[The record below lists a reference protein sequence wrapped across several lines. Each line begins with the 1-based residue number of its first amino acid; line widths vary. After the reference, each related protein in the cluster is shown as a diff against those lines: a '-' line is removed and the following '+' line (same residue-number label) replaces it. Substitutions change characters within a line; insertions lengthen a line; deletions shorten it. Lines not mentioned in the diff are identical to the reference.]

1 MEEQLLTW
9 ARLPGPQKVLT
20 AARRRLQAGHGLAGS
35 PLRVGLTP
43 SEREEVGRLLG
54 IAWVRS
60 GRAVGSRALAKAV
73 GSLGADVPQL
83 LAATGEPV
91 RDLRADR
98 AASKQDAL
106 TEREYAARALTDA
119 GVPASTAAAWLS
131 RRGLPAAG
139 GGQLLDLAER
149 CAHIWRRLPAASG
162 GRLLLTVLA
171 ASSLDDPHALDRG
184 SPVATGILRLLGHE
198 LPDSAEAWRL
208 AWEEHGVDC
217 DPVSS
222 RVLVLNL
229 HIRGDA
235 ACARLTEAAGPEP
248 LWLTWRSLN
257 GTFRTDNADV
267 FVCENPSVLIAAA
280 DTLGEHARPL
290 VCTNGRPSAAAT
302 RLLAGLAAAGATL
315 HVRADDDAAGQEI
328 VSGLQSAIP
337 GVRLWRFALR
347 PPERPRYE
355 EQDIHELLRDLD
367 RSRTRPSDVTLPLVA
382 GDAAP
387 TVMVTS
393 ADIDAALEADDVKGS

>member
-1 MEEQLLTW
+1 M
-9 ARLPGPQKVLT
+9 
-20 AARRRLQAGHGLAGS
+20 
-35 PLRVGLTP
+35 
-43 SEREEVGRLLG
+43 
-54 IAWVRS
+54 
-60 GRAVGSRALAKAV
+60 
-73 GSLGADVPQL
+73 
-83 LAATGEPV
+83 
-91 RDLRADR
+91 
-98 AASKQDAL
+98 AASYSTSPNDA
-106 TEREYAARALTDA
+106 
-119 GVPASTAAAWLS
+119 PASGDAS
-131 RRGLPAAG
+131 PPRVEG
-139 GGQLLDLAER
+139 G
-149 CAHIWRRLPAASG
+149 CCS
-162 GRLLLTVLA
+162 TVLA
-171 ASSLDDPHALDRG
+171 ASSLDDPHSLDRG
-184 SPVATGILRLLGHE
+184 SPVSTGILRPLGHE

-229 HIRGDA
+229 RMRGDA
-235 ACARLTEAAGPEP
+235 ACARLTEAACPEP

-347 PPERPRYE
+347 SPERPRYE

-367 RSRTRPSDVTLPLVA
+367 RSWTRPSDATLPLVA
-382 GDAAP
+382 GDAP

-393 ADIDAALEADDVKGS
+393 ADIDAALEADDVQGLLTCDGSMSLASRRRTAATSSRSLAHHGDGERRPSGGVVRPFSAALKAAKTSLGSSSSS

>member
-1 MEEQLLTW
+1 MEERLLTW
-9 ARLPGPQKVLT
+9 ALLPGPQKVLA

-35 PLRVGLTP
+35 PLRADLTA

-60 GRAVGSRALAKAV
+60 GRAVGSRALAEAV
-73 GSLGADVPQL
+73 GSLGADVTEL
-83 LAATGEPV
+83 LSATGEPV

-98 AASKQDAL
+98 GASKQEAL
-106 TEREYAARALTDA
+106 TEREHAARTLTDA
-119 GVPASTAAAWLS
+119 GVPADTAAAWLS

-139 GGQLLDLAER
+139 GGQVLDLAQR
-149 CAHIWRRLPAASG
+149 CARVWRRLHAASG
-162 GRLLLTVLA
+162 GRVLLTVLA

-198 LPDSAEAWRL
+198 LPDSAEGWRL

-229 HIRGDA
+229 RVRGDA
-235 ACARLTEAAGPEP
+235 ACVRLTEAAGPEP

-257 GTFRTDNADV
+257 GTFGVDDTDV
-267 FVCENPSVLIAAA
+267 YVCENPSVLIAAA
-280 DTLGEHARPL
+280 DTLGARARPL

-302 RLLAGLAAAGATL
+302 RLLIGLAARGVTL

-328 VSGLQSAIP
+328 VSGLRAAVP

-347 PPERPRYE
+347 SPERPRYE

-367 RSRTRPSDVTLPLVA
+367 RSRTRPSDVTPPLLA
-382 GDAAP
+382 RDAVP
-387 TVMVTS
+387 TVMLTS
-393 ADIDAALEADDVKGS
+393 ADMTRVTGS